1 MTIKRVL
8 AAFALLLAFSSAHA
22 SMIWTAVAL
31 STKQLDA
38 IAKDEGLLEK
48 TLENSTG
55 KQSMDLDK
63 AWHGIHFLLNGTAWS
78 ITTVAGEAILGGRE
92 FGPDMGYGRPKLIS
106 ADKVKQIATALANVT
121 ATELSS
127 RYHPEAMEK
136 AEIYPSIWKQEGP
149 QALPYLLNGYSALL
163 AFYQRA
169 AERGESIVIV
179 IL

>member
-1 MTIKRVL
+1 MKRMHNRVIRHSARQGASDSAPRPIQKDGMTIKRVL

-136 AEIYPSIWKQEGP
+136 ALKRSLIS
-149 QALPYLLNGYSALL
+149 
-163 AFYQRA
+163 
-169 AERGESIVIV
+169 
-179 IL
+179 